1 MKTFA
6 FTAAL
11 LAALSLSGTA
21 TAQDDANWVHAI
33 ALNGTPK
40 YEAGFE
46 MFDYVNPDAPK
57 GGTVRLPALGG
68 FDTFNPILP
77 QGQAATG
84 LGLVYETLTTQSV
97 DENSVAYGLLA
108 EALSYPDDFSSVSFR
123 LNPRA
128 RWQDGEPVTAE
139 DVLWSFEQVME
150 ISPIYSEYYA
160 SVEDAEITGEGEITF
175 YFSETGNRELP
186 SIMGQLLVMPKHW
199 WEGENAEGELRNI
212 GASTLELPM
221 GSGPYA
227 LSSFDAGRTVTF
239 TRDPDYWGA
248 DEPVNVG
255 TANFDEYRIEYFRDT
270 TVMFE
275 AFKADEFDWWT
286 ENIARRWATGYDFPA
301 VNDERVV
308 LETFENGYNA
318 SGVMWGFVP
327 NQRKEKFQDP
337 RVREA
342 LNYAF
347 DFQELNRTLFYE
359 QYQRINSY
367 FFGTDLAAPDGPPA
381 GLELEILE
389 EVRDLIPA
397 SVFDARFTNPTGGS
411 EEALRDNLREALRLF
426 NEAGYA
432 LEGTQLVDANGN
444 QFSFEILSYDS
455 TIEPVA
461 LHWAENLNA
470 IGANV
475 TLRVVDTPQYT
486 NLVRSFDYDV
496 IYTRWAQSLSPGNE
510 QRYFWGSSSADE
522 LGSRNYAG
530 ISDPGVDALIERIVL
545 APDRDTLVA
554 ATHALDRV
562 LLAMNNVV
570 PSYTITYARTAR
582 WDRFSHPEILP
593 EFSIGFP
600 DVWWWDEDK
609 AALTGGNSQ

>member
-6 FTAAL
+6 FATAL
-11 LAALSLSGTA
+11 LTTLSLSGA
-21 TAQDDANWVHAI
+21 AVAQDDANWEHAI
-33 ALNGTPK
+33 ALDGTPK

-46 MFDYVNPDAPK
+46 MFDYVNPNAPK

-77 QGQAATG
+77 QGESATG
-84 LGLVYETLTTQSV
+84 LGLVYETLTTQSA

-108 EALSYPDDFSSVSFR
+108 EAFSYPDDFSSVTFR

-150 ISPIYSEYYA
+150 ISPIYAEYYA

-175 YFSETGNRELP
+175 FFSEAGNRELP
-186 SIMGQLLVMPKHW
+186 SIMGQLLVLPKHW
-199 WEGENAEGELRNI
+199 WEGENAEGEPRKI

-221 GSGPYA
+221 GSGPYT
-227 LSSFDAGRTVTF
+227 LSSFDAGRTVTY

-255 TANFDEYRIEYFRDT
+255 TSNFDEYRIEYFRDT

-301 VNDERVV
+301 VNDDRVV

-359 QYQRINSY
+359 QYQRIDSY
-367 FFGTDLAAPDGPPA
+367 FFGTDLAAPDGPPT

-397 SVFDARFTNPTGGS
+397 SVFDARFANPTGGS
-411 EEALRDNLREALRLF
+411 EEALRANLQEALRLF
-426 NEAGYA
+426 NEAGYT
-432 LEGTQLVDANGN
+432 LEGTQLVDANGE
-444 QFSFEILSYDS
+444 QFSFEILSYDN

-461 LHWAENLNA
+461 LHWADNLNA

-522 LGSRNYAG
+522 QGSQNYAG
-530 ISDPGVDALIERIVL
+530 ISDPGVDALIEKIVL
-545 APDRDTLVA
+545 APDRETLVA

-582 WDRFSHPEILP
+582 WDRFSHPETLS

-600 DVWWWDEDK
+600 DVWWWDEEK
-609 AALTGGNSQ
+609 AAATGGNSQ

>member
-6 FTAAL
+6 FATAL
-11 LAALSLSGTA
+11 LTTLSLSGA
-21 TAQDDANWVHAI
+21 AVAQDDANWVHAI
-33 ALNGTPK
+33 ALDGTPK

-46 MFDYVNPDAPK
+46 MFDYVNPNAPK

-77 QGQAATG
+77 QGESATG
-84 LGLVYETLTTQSV
+84 LGLVYETLTTQSA

-108 EALSYPDDFSSVSFR
+108 EAFSYPDDFSSVTFR

-150 ISPIYSEYYA
+150 ISPIYAEYYA

-175 YFSETGNRELP
+175 FFSEAGNRELP
-186 SIMGQLLVMPKHW
+186 SIMGQLLVLPKHW
-199 WEGENAEGELRNI
+199 WEGENAEGEPRNI

-221 GSGPYA
+221 GSGPYT
-227 LSSFDAGRTVTF
+227 LSSFDAGRTVTY

-255 TANFDEYRIEYFRDT
+255 TSNFDEYRIEYFRDT

-301 VNDERVV
+301 VNDDRVV

-359 QYQRINSY
+359 QYQRIDSY
-367 FFGTDLAAPDGPPA
+367 FFGTDLAAPDGPPT

-397 SVFDARFTNPTGGS
+397 SVFDARFANPTGGS
-411 EEALRDNLREALRLF
+411 EEALRANLQEALRLF
-426 NEAGYA
+426 NEAGYT
-432 LEGTQLVDANGN
+432 LEGTQLVDANGE
-444 QFSFEILSYDS
+444 QFSFEILSYDN

-461 LHWAENLNA
+461 LHWADNLNA

-522 LGSRNYAG
+522 QGSQNYAG
-530 ISDPGVDALIERIVL
+530 ISDPGVDALIEKIVL
-545 APDRDTLVA
+545 APDRETLVA

-582 WDRFSHPEILP
+582 WDRFSHPETLP

-600 DVWWWDEDK
+600 DVWWWDEEK
-609 AALTGGNSQ
+609 AAATGGNSQ

>member
-1 MKTFA
+1 
-6 FTAAL
+6 
-11 LAALSLSGTA
+11 
-21 TAQDDANWVHAI
+21 
-33 ALNGTPK
+33 
-40 YEAGFE
+40 
-46 MFDYVNPDAPK
+46 
-57 GGTVRLPALGG
+57 
-68 FDTFNPILP
+68 
-77 QGQAATG
+77 
-84 LGLVYETLTTQSV
+84 
-97 DENSVAYGLLA
+97 
-108 EALSYPDDFSSVSFR
+108 
-123 LNPRA
+123 
-128 RWQDGEPVTAE
+128 
-139 DVLWSFEQVME
+139 
-150 ISPIYSEYYA
+150 
-160 SVEDAEITGEGEITF
+160 
-175 YFSETGNRELP
+175 
-186 SIMGQLLVMPKHW
+186 
-199 WEGENAEGELRNI
+199 
-212 GASTLELPM
+212 M

-397 SVFDARFTNPTGGS
+397 SVFDARFTNPIGGS

-426 NEAGYA
+426 NEAGYT